1 MKKFADFNESTDFKP
16 HLMYKD
22 GKEQKANTHAMHLK
36 LKSDGWSHEKLDE
49 SYPLTLMD
57 NITESSYSIKVS
69 QAWKK
74 VKSLPN
80 VRGISNSGQ
89 NHAKKLSSLL
99 KGGPDKVTFEKLELA
114 LGTYEVHAYTAAE
127 DKKNPHGKE
136 DLVKLQE
143 FCDSV
148 DEVIGAMKNL
158 HQSQLPEGF
167 MDTMKQLLPG
177 AKGKPQKLPKGK
189 KTAME
194 NQFPYARLS
203 VHRMIVALRKAKGTA
218 MKGKAQPKDRRENE
232 SSLGYILAHVE
243 DIARTRHAEQPNS
256 GRQIHDAGN
265 IDDAT
270 QQYFMDKI
278 RQNDWTKAD
287 QEILDAMVGNGTD
300 DYTKGGAYHAKTLA
314 HDIALSVK
322 YAKKDAGIKESV
334 DEALNMQQRMAR
346 GRQMKRNKSKLARG
360 RLKAAKRTAS
370 KDVLAKRARKAARS
384 AILSKMTK
392 GMSKSELSPARKRE
406 LEKKLEKPAFAT
418 KISRV
423 AQKLLPK
430 MRKTEIARRANRNK
444 GSSN

>member
-1 MKKFADFNESTDFKP
+1 MKKFADFNESADFKP

-36 LKSDGWSHEKLDE
+36 LKADGWSHEKLDE

-89 NHAKKLSSLL
+89 SHAKKLSSLL
-99 KGGPDKVTFEKLELA
+99 KGSPDKLTFEKLELA
-114 LGTYEVHAYTAAE
+114 LGNYETHAYKATE

-136 DLVKLQE
+136 DLVKLEE
-143 FCDSV
+143 FSNSV
-148 DEVIGAMKNL
+148 DDVIGAMKNL
-158 HQSQLPEGF
+158 HQSQLP
-167 MDTMKQLLPG
+167 
-177 AKGKPQKLPKGK
+177 
-189 KTAME
+189 
-194 NQFPYARLS
+194 
-203 VHRMIVALRKAKGTA
+203 
-218 MKGKAQPKDRRENE
+218 
-232 SSLGYILAHVE
+232 
-243 DIARTRHAEQPNS
+243 
-256 GRQIHDAGN
+256 
-265 IDDAT
+265 
-270 QQYFMDKI
+270 
-278 RQNDWTKAD
+278 
-287 QEILDAMVGNGTD
+287 
-300 DYTKGGAYHAKTLA
+300 
-314 HDIALSVK
+314 
-322 YAKKDAGIKESV
+322 
-334 DEALNMQQRMAR
+334 EALNMQQRMAR

-360 RLKAAKRTAS
+360 RLKASKRTAS